1 MTIIIFSKLLFSS
14 PILKLIFLTNK
25 NPYLNLMI
33 IAQGGDLIIPVGSRQ
48 WDKGNARLGGHQR
61 GVVVALAVEQR
72 EDHHRPVHL
81 DPLADAG
88 QQAAGVVGGRLAVHL
103 QRNGGGGDRRQA
115 AQRGGHFWRP

>member
-1 MTIIIFSKLLFSS
+1 
-14 PILKLIFLTNK
+14 
-25 NPYLNLMI
+25 MI
-33 IAQGGDLIIPVGSRQ
+33 IAQSGDLIIAIGASEG
-48 WDKGNARLGGHQR
+48 DKGNARLGGHQR

-103 QRNGGGGDRRQA
+103 QRNGGGGDGRQA
-115 AQRGGHFWRP
+115 TEGGGHLWRP